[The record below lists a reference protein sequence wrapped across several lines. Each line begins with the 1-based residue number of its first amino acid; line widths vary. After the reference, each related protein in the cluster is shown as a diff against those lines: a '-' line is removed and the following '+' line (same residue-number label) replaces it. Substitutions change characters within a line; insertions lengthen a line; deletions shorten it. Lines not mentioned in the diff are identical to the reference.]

1 MSAPCGFLMRRLH
14 RNDEKNPEIWCTRWW
29 KLKEAAV
36 RRGTK
41 CYMHGYREKESVV
54 FQIVQACWKKIRCP
68 SDRRALSP
76 HSSSRLHILIPA
88 GAAAWLCPTKAGVTH
103 RVYGMLLHAFAYMCN
118 CVWKFS
124 LSHSVSMSVS
134 SHTASLRRCSFFF
147 FLLLL
152 FKLLNSDSGEWRKWK
167 QGWVSNLSRFWV
179 QAEIWHWRP
188 RQILVYLFIR

>member
-76 HSSSRLHILIPA
+76 HSPSRLHILIPA

-147 FLLLL
+147 FC
-152 FKLLNSDSGEWRKWK
+152 FYSLN
-167 QGWVSNLSRFWV
+167 F
-179 QAEIWHWRP
+179 
-188 RQILVYLFIR
+188 